1 MKKKLFY
8 VFLFVLFFSAV
19 ATAQERT
26 ITGTVRDANGLEMLG
41 VAVVV
46 KGENHGTQTDMEG
59 RYSIKAAPGK
69 TLEFSF
75 LGMKTQSHKVGTSNR
90 IDVVLQEEAVV
101 IDEVVLTGYMQ
112 TKKDAVS
119 AGVTT
124 IGSEN
129 LSKLNPSTSV
139 DNMLQGKAV
148 GVDVTALNGKPGQTA
163 SIKVRG
169 AVSLNVKGG
178 DKSQPLYII
187 DGVFV
192 SEEHLNTLNPNDV
205 ETMTVL
211 KDAASTAIYGSR
223 GANGVVVITTK
234 QGKKGSVKFSYSA
247 RAGFGNKIEDPFEMM
262 NAEEKMDF
270 EQIVSPRAYTRTPET
285 RALLKS
291 YEHNWKDDILKTSQ
305 IISHVFSASGANENT
320 SYFV

>member
-1 MKKKLFY
+1 M
-8 VFLFVLFFSAV
+8 
-19 ATAQERT
+19 
-26 ITGTVRDANGLEMLG
+26 
-41 VAVVV
+41 
-46 KGENHGTQTDMEG
+46 
-59 RYSIKAAPGK
+59 
-69 TLEFSF
+69 
-75 LGMKTQSHKVGTSNR
+75 
-90 IDVVLQEEAVV
+90 
-101 IDEVVLTGYMQ
+101 
-112 TKKDAVS
+112 
-119 AGVTT
+119 
-124 IGSEN
+124 
-129 LSKLNPSTSV
+129 
-139 DNMLQGKAV
+139 
-148 GVDVTALNGKPGQTA
+148 
-163 SIKVRG
+163 RG

-270 EQIVSPRAYTRTPET
+270 EQIVSPGAYTRTPET

-320 SYFV
+320 SYFVSGGWDKIQVS